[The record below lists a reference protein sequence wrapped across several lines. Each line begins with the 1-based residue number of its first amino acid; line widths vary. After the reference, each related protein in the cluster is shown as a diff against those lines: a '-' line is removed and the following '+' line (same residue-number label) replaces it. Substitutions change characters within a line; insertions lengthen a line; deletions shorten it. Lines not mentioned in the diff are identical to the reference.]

1 MPGRQPDVR
10 VRHRREEGAVRRVV
24 EGRVRRVRPRRAA
37 HAYDPPARHMD
48 MPSMLSRLIFD
59 TNETEETKTKQ
70 TRKIPISSK
79 LRIELDTWKAYVEP
93 ESESEYIFKGRFG
106 SHLTRQSMDKKLK
119 QYSPYKGVSTHS
131 FRRSCLTALN
141 RAKVPL
147 NVIASLS
154 GHSSMNSLRLYLGID
169 EKVDNLAPPI
179 CLFVALQG
187 LPNFVTALEALLPPL
202 LFLP

>member
-1 MPGRQPDVR
+1 MKINRFGRARILSAEELDTLIDAIPYSPHKVLATLLRYTGAR
-10 VRHRREEGAVRRVV
+10 VSEGLKSKW
-24 EGRVRRVRPRRAA
+24 EYYTDT
-37 HAYDPPARHMD
+37 HFIYPA
-48 MPSMLSRLIFD
+48 P
-59 TNETEETKTKQ
+59 TTKTKQ

-119 QYSPYKGVSTHS
+119 LYSPYKGVSTHS
-131 FRRSCLTALN
+131 FRRSCLTAMN

-154 GHSSMNSLRLYLGID
+154 GHSSMNSLRLYLGVD
-169 EKVDNLAPPI
+169 ESEQLDAIN
-179 CLFVALQG
+179 CL
-187 LPNFVTALEALLPPL
+187 
-202 LFLP
+202 